1 MYLCKVKINWFLYCF
16 FLGLSLS
23 LLSCKDNNSIHTYLS
38 GQIVNPKEKNIQLFL
53 ENKEFAKEN
62 LNFNNKF
69 NFKLDSLK
77 EGLYTFK
84 HGEEFQYIYLEPNDS
99 IALRLNTWDFDESL
113 IFSGKGAIR
122 NNFLMNL
129 FLINEKQEKLFYKYY
144 SLSEDDFLS
153 KIDSLSNLKILF
165 YKQFKENSLE
175 KSSKFDAL
183 IQAAIYYPI
192 YSQKERYAQYC
203 NNQNKKLNANYYDF
217 RKEIDIPNFSF
228 RNFYAYRNYIKN
240 YIQNKSFQIYKK
252 DTTKVL
258 SLIVLNEINT
268 NITDELLKNEMLENA
283 AINCVLDEKCA
294 YTHKKNAIKLYCSK
308 SSNKKRIS
316 QIQNIAK
323 NMEVLRKGT
332 PMASIKVLDYKGNS
346 RTLSAK
352 NTQQKTVI
360 YFWPKEHNRI
370 RYMAKRIHYLKK
382 NHPNFRFIGINSF
395 VDTYNWK
402 SLIKSTNL
410 EQKNQFQ
417 LIDKTDNKWSN
428 NSIPRA
434 IVLNKNGVIQ
444 NEFSFISQAKFENL
458 LKF

>member
-1 MYLCKVKINWFLYCF
+1 MKINWITYCL
-16 FLGLSLS
+16 FLGISLS
-23 LLSCKDNNSIHTYLS
+23 LFSCKETNSSTYLS

-53 ENKEFAKEN
+53 NNKKFAKEN
-62 LNFNNKF
+62 LDFNNKF
-69 NFKLDSLK
+69 SFKLDSLK
-77 EGLYTFK
+77 EDLYTFI
-84 HGEEFQYIYLEPNDS
+84 HGEEFQYVYLKPSDS

-144 SLSEDDFLS
+144 SLSEADFLS

-165 YKQFKENSLE
+165 YKQFKENFLE
-175 KSSKFDAL
+175 KSTKFDAL

-217 RKEIDIPNFSF
+217 RKEIDIHNFSF
-228 RNFYAYRNYIKN
+228 RNFYAYRNYIKD
-240 YIQNKSFQIYKK
+240 YIQNKSYQIYKK
-252 DTTKVL
+252 DTTKIL
-258 SLIVLNEINT
+258 SLIILNEINT
-268 NITDELLKNEMLENA
+268 NINDQHLKNEMLENA
-283 AINCVLDEKCA
+283 AINCILDEKCP
-294 YTHKKNAIKLYCSK
+294 YMYKKDAIELYCSK

-323 NMEVLRKGT
+323 SMEMLRKGT
-332 PMASIKVLDYKGNS
+332 SLTKLKVLDYKGNT
-346 RTLSAK
+346 RILSAK
-352 NTQQKTVI
+352 STQQKTVI

-370 RYMAKRIHYLKK
+370 KYMAKRIHYLK
-382 NHPNFRFIGINSF
+382 NNYPNFRFIGVNNLI
-395 VDTYNWK
+395 DTYNWK
-402 SLIKSTNL
+402 ALIKSNNL
-410 EQKNQFQ
+410 DPKNQFQ
-417 LIDKTDNKWSN
+417 LIDKTPNKWSS

-434 IVLNKNGVIQ
+434 IILDKNGIIQ

-458 LKF
+458 LNF

>member
-1 MYLCKVKINWFLYCF
+1 MYLCKVKINWITYCF
-16 FLGLSLS
+16 FLGISIFF
-23 LLSCKDNNSIHTYLS
+23 LSCKDNNYSTYLS
-38 GQIVNPKEKNIQLFL
+38 GQIVNPKEKSIQLFL

-62 LNFNNKF
+62 LDFNNKF

-144 SLSEDDFLS
+144 SLSEVDFLS

-175 KSSKFDAL
+175 KSTKFDAL

-203 NNQNKKLNANYYDF
+203 TTKNKKLNANYYHF
-217 RKEIDIPNFSF
+217 RKEIDMHNFSF
-228 RNFYAYRNYIKN
+228 RNFYAYRNYIKD
-240 YIQNKSFQIYKK
+240 YIKNKSYQIYKK
-252 DTTKVL
+252 DTSKVL

-268 NITDELLKNEMLENA
+268 NISDESLRNEMLENA
-283 AINCVLDEKCA
+283 AINCILDEKCA
-294 YTHKKNAIKLYCSK
+294 YTHKKDAIELYCSK

-323 NMEVLRKGT
+323 SMEVLRKGT
-332 PMASIKVLDYKGNS
+332 SLIKLKVLDYEGYS
-346 RTLSAK
+346 HILSAK

-360 YFWPKEHNRI
+360 YFWPKEHSRI
-370 RYMAKRIHYLKK
+370 KYMAKRIHYLKK
-382 NHPNFRFIGINSF
+382 NYPNFRFIGVNNII
-395 VDTYNWK
+395 DTYNWK
-402 SLIKSTNL
+402 ALIKSNNL
-410 EQKNQFQ
+410 DPKNQFQ
-417 LIDKTDNKWSN
+417 LMDKTPNKWSS

-434 IVLNKNGVIQ
+434 IILDKNGIIQ
-444 NEFSFISQAKFENL
+444 NEFSFISQTKFEKL
-458 LKF
+458 LNF